1 MSSRRLVATATLAAF
16 LSAATAS
23 ASAQTQTPQPSP
35 LRASIDRAAS
45 NTVQS
50 PTLPQRRP
58 APVRKAAMQG
68 GGGGGGGAMVM
79 GLIATAAGLAA
90 TYFVIKEMNKQT
102 EALTTPPQ

>member
-1 MSSRRLVATATLAAF
+1 MSSKRLVATATLAAF
-16 LSAATAS
+16 LSAVTAS
-23 ASAQTQTPQPSP
+23 ASSAQTQAPQPSP

-45 NTVQS
+45 KTAQS

-58 APVRKAAMQG
+58 APVRKAMQG
-68 GGGGGGGAMVM
+68 GGGGSGAMVM